1 MNNKIVDFINRINE
15 IEKGFGDTIFYSC
28 NESDEIHF
36 IEWVKKLF
44 PNSTL
49 NISEIVFFSRVA
61 NGLNFNGLFVYS
73 LTPDIENNIYE
84 SNSEWWNNEH
94 QRKYL
99 FLADDSISWYC
110 VDTKEAAFLVLDKPS
125 GERITQCKTFDEL
138 ILLALDMAL

>member
-1 MNNKIVDFINRINE
+1 M
-15 IEKGFGDTIFYSC
+15 Y
-28 NESDEIHF
+28 
-36 IEWVKKLF
+36 KLF
-44 PNSTL
+44 PNLTL
-49 NISEIVFFSRVA
+49 NISEIISFSRAA

-125 GERITQCKTFDEL
+125 GERINKCKTFDEL
-138 ILLALDMAL
+138 ILIALDIAFQ